1 MILISQK
8 NCKVK
13 VSSKVSKQV
22 FHKIMIKMQ
31 WKEAFIMIKNH
42 YQNKDNLVS
51 ISLMIEQNHRWN
63 SIKEI

>member
-1 MILISQK
+1 
-8 NCKVK
+8 
-13 VSSKVSKQV
+13 
-22 FHKIMIKMQ
+22 MIKMQ